1 MLNTQLYIMKRIFI
15 SFLMLFMAV
24 TTVSAADYN
33 IKKYGAVSDTTKYST
48 KAIQKAIDACS
59 KAGGGRVVIPAGDYK
74 IGSIVLKSN
83 VHLHLEMG
91 ATLYGSTRIEDYI
104 PFATDYKSLRT
115 QGTTVQ
121 LIYGDKVENVVIDGY
136 GTIDG
141 RGRYFKTIRG
151 KDEGITRPHLLRF
164 VQSKNLV
171 IRDITV
177 RNSPCWMQHYLAC
190 DHVRIDGVTIFNRN
204 HFNND
209 GLDLDGCHDVIVSN
223 CFVDSDDDGI
233 VLKSTSPRLCENITI
248 SNCVV
253 SSHCNAVKM
262 GTETTGGFRNI
273 NINNIV
279 VMPSSDQREKFC
291 GQWIGISAI
300 ALEIVDGGVME
311 NINVSNF
318 TVEGT
323 QAPIFV
329 RLANRARPYQKGMEK
344 PGVGRI
350 NDVRLSNITVYNA
363 GTMGSSI
370 TGIPGHYVRD
380 VELSNI
386 TIHQKGG
393 VTAEMMPKIY
403 EKSADERERKYPE
416 VTGWGNLPAKGF
428 FVRHARNIKFSN
440 IVIKT
445 EQPDIRPDFLK
456 IDVE

>member
-1 MLNTQLYIMKRIFI
+1 MKRVLI
-15 SFLMLFMAV
+15 SALMLVVAV
-24 TTVSAADYN
+24 ATASAADYN
-33 IKKYGAVSDTTKYST
+33 IKKFGAVSDTTKYST

-59 KAGGGRVVIPAGDYK
+59 KAGGGRVLVPAGNYK

-83 VHLHLEMG
+83 VNLHLEHG
-91 ATLYGSTRIEDYI
+91 ATLYGSTHIKDYI
-104 PFATDYKSLRT
+104 PFGTDFKSLRT

-141 RGRYFKTIRG
+141 RGRNFIMNRG
-151 KDEGITRPHLLRF
+151 HDEGITRPHLLRF
-164 VQSKNLV
+164 VQSKNIV
-171 IRDITV
+171 VRNITV

-253 SSHCNAVKM
+253 STHCNAVKM

-279 VMPSSDQREKFC
+279 VMPSHDQNEKFC
-291 GQWIGISAI
+291 GKWIGISAI
-300 ALEIVDGGVME
+300 ALEIVDGGVLE
-311 NINVSNF
+311 NVNVSNF

-323 QAPIFV
+323 ESPIFV
-329 RLANRARPYQKGMEK
+329 RLANRGRRYFAGVEK
-344 PGVGRI
+344 PEVGRI
-350 NDVRLSNITVYNA
+350 NDVRISNITVYNA
-363 GTMGSSI
+363 GKFGSSV
-370 TGIPGHYVRD
+370 TGIPGHCVKNI
-380 VELSNI
+380 ELSNI

-393 VTAEMMPKIY
+393 VTAEMMPEIY
-403 EKSADERERKYPE
+403 KKSADEREEKYPE
-416 VTGWGNLPAKGF
+416 GTGWGFLPAKGF
-428 FVRHARNIKFSN
+428 FVRHARNVKFSN

-445 EQPDIRPDFLK
+445 EQPDVRPDFLK
-456 IDVE
+456 FDVE

>member
-1 MLNTQLYIMKRIFI
+1 MKRLFI
-15 SFLMLFMAV
+15 SVLMLCVAV
-24 TTVSAADYN
+24 ATASAADYN
-33 IKKYGAVSDTTKYST
+33 IKKFGAVSDTTKYST

-59 KAGGGRVVIPAGDYK
+59 KAGGGRVVVPAGNYK
-74 IGSIVLKSN
+74 IGSIRLKSN
-83 VHLHLEMG
+83 VHLHLEHG
-91 ATLYGSTRIEDYI
+91 ATLYGSTKIEDYV
-104 PFATDYKSLRT
+104 PYATDFKSLRT

-121 LIYGDKVENVVIDGY
+121 LVYGDKVENVVIDGY

-141 RGRYFKTIRG
+141 CGRYFISNRG
-151 KDEGITRPHLLRF
+151 HDEGITRPHLLRF
-164 VQSKNLV
+164 VQSKNV
-171 IRDITV
+171 VVRDITI
-177 RNSPCWMQHYLAC
+177 RNSGCWMQHYLAC

-209 GLDLDGCHDVIVSN
+209 GLDLDGCHDVVVSN
-223 CFVDSDDDGI
+223 CYVDSDDDGI

-300 ALEIVDGGVME
+300 ALEIVDGGVLE
-311 NINVSNF
+311 NVNVSNF

-323 QAPIFV
+323 QAPIYV
-329 RLANRARPYQKGMEK
+329 RLANRARPYCKGHK

-350 NDVRLSNITVYNA
+350 NDVRLSNITVYNS
-363 GTMGSSI
+363 GQIGSSI
-370 TGIPGHYVRD
+370 TGIPGHYVEN
-380 VELSNI
+380 VKLSNI
-386 TIHQKGG
+386 VIHQKGG

-403 EKSADERERKYPE
+403 EKSADERITKYPE
-416 VTGWGNLPAKGF
+416 GTGWGILPAKGF
-428 FVRHARNIKFSN
+428 FVRHARNIEFEN
-440 IVIKT
+440 VVIKT

>member
-1 MLNTQLYIMKRIFI
+1 MKRVFI
-15 SFLMLFMAV
+15 SVLMFFVVVA
-24 TTVSAADYN
+24 TASAADYN

-48 KAIQKAIDACS
+48 KAIQRAIDACS
-59 KAGGGRVVIPAGDYK
+59 KAGGGRVVVPTGNYK

-83 VHLHLEMG
+83 VHLHLELG
-91 ATLYGSTRIEDYI
+91 ATLYGSTDIKDYT
-104 PFATDYKSLRT
+104 PYATDFKSLRT

-141 RGRYFKTIRG
+141 RGRYFVTNRG

-164 VQSKNLV
+164 VQSKNIV
-171 IRDITV
+171 VRDITV

-209 GLDLDGCHDVIVSN
+209 GLDLDGCHDVVVSN

-323 QAPIFV
+323 QAPIYI
-329 RLANRARPYQKGMEK
+329 RLANRARPYQKGLEK
-344 PGVGRI
+344 PGVGRLH
-350 NDVRLSNITVYNA
+350 NVRVSNITVRNA
-363 GTMGSSI
+363 GVIGSSI
-370 TGIPGHYVRD
+370 TGIPGHCVEG
-380 VELSNI
+380 VELNNI
-386 TIHQKGG
+386 SIHHEGG
-393 VTAEMMPKIY
+393 VTADMIT
-403 EKSADERERKYPE
+403 EKWKDEREKRYPE
-416 VTGWGNLPAKGF
+416 GTSWGILPAKGF
-428 FVRHARNIKFSN
+428 FVRHARNVKFSN
-440 IVIKT
+440 VKICT
-445 EQPDIRPDFLK
+445 EKDDVRDDFVY

>member
-1 MLNTQLYIMKRIFI
+1 MKRVFI
-15 SFLMLFMAV
+15 SVLISLVAV
-24 TTVSAADYN
+24 ATASAADYN
-33 IKKYGAVSDTTKYST
+33 IKKFGAVSDTTKYST
-48 KAIQKAIDACS
+48 KAIQRAIDACS
-59 KAGGGRVVIPAGDYK
+59 NAGGGRVVVPAGSYK

-83 VHLHLEMG
+83 VNLHLEMG
-91 ATLYGSTRIEDYI
+91 ATLYGSTDIKDYI
-104 PFATDYKSLRT
+104 PFGTDFKSLRT

-141 RGRYFKTIRG
+141 RGRNFVTNRG
-151 KDEGITRPHLLRF
+151 HDEGITRPHLLRF
-164 VQSKNLV
+164 VQSKNIV
-171 IRDITV
+171 VRDVTI

-190 DHVRIDGVTIFNRN
+190 DHVRIEGVTSFNRN

-209 GLDLDGCHDVIVSN
+209 GLDLDGCHDVIVAN
-223 CFVDSDDDGI
+223 CYIDSDDDGF

-279 VMPSSDQREKFC
+279 VMPSSDQNEKFC

-311 NINVSNF
+311 NINLSNF

-323 QAPIFV
+323 QAPIFI
-329 RLANRARPYQKGMEK
+329 RLANRARPYLAGLEK

-350 NDVRLSNITVYNA
+350 HDVRISNITVRNA
-363 GTMGSSI
+363 GVYGSSI
-370 TGIPGHYVRD
+370 TAIPGYYVED
-380 VELSNI
+380 IVLENI
-386 TIHQKGG
+386 SIHHKGG
-393 VTAEMMPKIY
+393 VTEDKLTD
-403 EKSADERERKYPE
+403 KWKDEREKKYPE
-416 VTGWGNLPAKGF
+416 GTSWGILPAKGF
-428 FVRHARNIKFSN
+428 FIRHARNIELKN
-440 IVIKT
+440 IRITSDEHDERPNFIEIDTHNVNIIK
-445 EQPDIRPDFLK
+445 K
-456 IDVE
+456 

>member
-1 MLNTQLYIMKRIFI
+1 MKRALL
-15 SFLMLFMAV
+15 SFLMLFVVVA
-24 TTVSAADYN
+24 TASAADYN

-48 KAIQKAIDACS
+48 KAIQRAIDACS
-59 KAGGGRVVIPAGDYK
+59 NAGGGRVVVPTGNYK

-83 VHLHLEMG
+83 VHLHLERG
-91 ATLYGSTRIEDYI
+91 ATLYGSTNIKDYI
-104 PFATDYKSLRT
+104 PFSTDFKSLRT

-141 RGRYFKTIRG
+141 RGRYFVTNRG

-164 VQSKNLV
+164 VQSKNIV
-171 IRDITV
+171 VRDITV

-248 SNCVV
+248 SNCIV

-329 RLANRARPYQKGMEK
+329 RLANRARPYQKDLET
-344 PGVGRI
+344 PGVGHIR
-350 NDVRLSNITVYNA
+350 DVRISNVTVYNA
-363 GTMGSSI
+363 GPIGSSI
-370 TGIPGHYVRD
+370 TGIPGHCVED

-386 TIHQKGG
+386 LIHQKGG
-393 VTAEMMPKIY
+393 VTADMLPKIY
-403 EKSADERERKYPE
+403 EKAADERVRKYPE
-416 VTGWGNLPAKGF
+416 GTGWGILPAKGF

-440 IVIKT
+440 VIIKS